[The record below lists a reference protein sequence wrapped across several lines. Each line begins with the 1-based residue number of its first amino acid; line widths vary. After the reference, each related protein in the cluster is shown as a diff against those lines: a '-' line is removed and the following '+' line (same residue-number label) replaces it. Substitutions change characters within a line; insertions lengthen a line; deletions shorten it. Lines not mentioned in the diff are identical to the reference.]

1 MSWEAWGGV
10 IALVLAL
17 ALLTGGALVLFMALR
32 VRQSAREVSAQ
43 AEAIVAPAKD
53 NDAADHGAG
62 AADPTAVGDAPAE
75 NGEPAGVLDDAP
87 EPVSEAH
94 REAERILTEART
106 EAARI
111 VAEARD
117 GSAAPLADVAVG
129 AVAQDADALARETL
143 IASMERQVGEATTDA
158 TAAWF
163 PLPSKEMKGRII
175 GREGRNIRVLESL
188 TGVTVLID
196 DDANGV
202 HLSTFDLARRE
213 VASETLR
220 ILVDDGRIQPS
231 RIEKAYAAAV
241 AATPERDLRAGR
253 DAARQAGVD
262 GLSEGVLTTLGR
274 LRLRSS
280 MGQNVLGHSVET
292 ARLAAEIASQVGADE
307 ALARRAAL
315 LHDLGKA
322 FTDDRAGTHAALGAA
337 ELRATGEGEPVVNAV
352 AAHHGEV
359 RPDTLEAV
367 ILQVADRASAGRPG
381 ARREE
386 AEPYLDRMKALEREI
401 GARPGVSKALV
412 MAAGREVWVA
422 VEPGEVADQDVP
434 ELART
439 IAGHIDA
446 DPRFPGEIRVTV
458 VRELRADAVA
468 GES

>member
-1 MSWEAWGGV
+1 MSWEAWGGI

-17 ALLTGGALVLFMALR
+17 ALLAGGALVLVMALR
-32 VRQSAREVSAQ
+32 VRQSAREVSERADTM
-43 AEAIVAPAKD
+43 VAPAPE
-53 NDAADHGAG
+53 AAEAEVPVTEPP
-62 AADPTAVGDAPAE
+62 AERPAPA
-75 NGEPAGVLDDAP
+75 
-87 EPVSEAH
+87 SEAH
-94 REAERILTEART
+94 DEAERILADARA

-111 VAEARD
+111 VAEAR
-117 GSAAPLADVAVG
+117 GSEGTLLADAVG
-129 AVAQDADALARETL
+129 LRETPDHDALARETL
-143 IASMERQVGEATTDA
+143 VAAMERQVGTATTDA
-158 TAAWF
+158 TAEWF

-175 GREGRNIRVLESL
+175 GREGRNIRVLEAL

-202 HLSTFDLARRE
+202 HLTTFDLARRE
-213 VASETLR
+213 IASETLR

-241 AATPERDLRAGR
+241 ASAPDRDLRAGR
-253 DAARQAGVD
+253 EAAGQAGVD
-262 GLSEGVLTTLGR
+262 TLSDGVLATLGR

-292 ARLAAEIASQVGADE
+292 ARLAAEVARQVGADE

-322 FTDDRAGTHAALGAA
+322 FTDERVGTHAALGAA
-337 ELRATGEGEPVVNAV
+337 ELRTTGEDETVVNAV

-359 RPDTLEAV
+359 APETLEAV
-367 ILQVADRASAGRPG
+367 ILQIADRASAGRTG

-386 AEPYLDRMKALEREI
+386 AEPYVDRMKALEQEI

-422 VEPGEVADQDVP
+422 VEPDEVGDEDLQG
-434 ELART
+434 LART